1 MNENIGEVKCP
12 FCATGARVRKNVKGK
27 LYFSCPDCGLIQGTG
42 RTFLAWVADHARMY
56 GPDGEPVKDTASAEA
71 KETAE
76 AGARAKPAPAGQP
89 APVEVKTP
97 AVEVKKARGFT
108 GPDLL

>member
-42 RTFLAWVADHARMY
+42 RTFLAWIADHAHMY
-56 GPDGEPVKDTASAEA
+56 GPDGEPVQDAATSQSGGEA
-71 KETAE
+71 KEKEAE
-76 AGARAKPAPAGQP
+76 APTAPDPAGQP
-89 APVEVKTP
+89 APAAKKP
-97 AVEVKKARGFT
+97 ARDYT